1 MSTLSNTNVSWDGMR
16 DMFDGT
22 GTSGSTNSWAINCTD
37 GLQRYPFINGGQGSG
52 KRPTSSSHSDP
63 GTSTTISANDLKSI
77 VRVDF
82 ALQQWNVGITKESVT
97 HSAYAWGTNGGMDA
111 MTAGGVNQTQG
122 SLFDGTTNY
131 TSSAKAFD
139 EINSGFDDNKD
150 LHGVGYL
157 LNPIGRFYVVFA
169 GSGSATGDTDW
180 TTMYVSHW
188 DANSSRYYGAS
199 YARSSAST
207 NTYTSGGTDYHRF
220 QWALAS
226 EGIHVPGGGT
236 WIHSLKFV

>member
-37 GLQRYPFINGGQGSG
+37 GLQRYPVIDGGQGSG
-52 KRPTSSSHSDP
+52 KRPTASSQSDP
-63 GTSTTISANDLKSI
+63 TSTTTISADDLKSI

-157 LNPIGRFYVVFA
+157 LNPIARFYIVFS